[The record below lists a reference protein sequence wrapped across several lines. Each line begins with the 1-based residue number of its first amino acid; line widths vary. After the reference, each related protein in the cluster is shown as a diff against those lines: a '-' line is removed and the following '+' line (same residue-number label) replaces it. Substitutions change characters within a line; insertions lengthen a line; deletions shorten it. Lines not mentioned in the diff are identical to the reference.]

1 MKLTRTQNEMLN
13 ILSYDEYRDIQA
25 FRFHSAGNTIK
36 ALRAK
41 GLIETRYI
49 ANLRA
54 TYKSTEIHIKSKQS
68 YIKNNVN
75 TIG

>member
-41 GLIETRYI
+41 GLIETRYKDGI
-49 ANLRA
+49 SWPSTCDMEAIRIRA
-54 TYKSTEIHIKSKQS
+54 
-68 YIKNNVN
+68 
-75 TIG
+75 